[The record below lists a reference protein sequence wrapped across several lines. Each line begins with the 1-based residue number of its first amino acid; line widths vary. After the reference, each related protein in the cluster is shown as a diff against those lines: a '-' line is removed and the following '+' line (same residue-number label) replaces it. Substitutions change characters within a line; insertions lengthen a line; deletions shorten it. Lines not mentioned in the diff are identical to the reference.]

1 MGNWS
6 HHFVIAPRPFP
17 FNKWPSLGMN
27 CLLTQARMFAP
38 RLSSSAM
45 NFLMSSFLF
54 ALQMCVGSH
63 SSVLAMLTEIRMC
76 TLSYVSPSVT
86 TCFWALI
93 KYDSKPY
100 KIMCGYVFV
109 SCCGRV
115 RMFLAHRSLQSRPCN
130 RVLAIVARKRF
141 SHVWPWLI
149 ISSRLFGKQWQQLWN
164 WNTVL
169 VLESYPSTGKPLIHR
184 SPPWP
189 HNAL

>member
-1 MGNWS
+1 
-6 HHFVIAPRPFP
+6 
-17 FNKWPSLGMN
+17 
-27 CLLTQARMFAP
+27 
-38 RLSSSAM
+38 M

-100 KIMCGYVFV
+100 KIMCGYVFA

-115 RMFLAHRSLQSRPCN
+115 RVFFAHRSLQSRPCN
-130 RVLAIVARKRF
+130 RGKETVFSRVAVVDNLV
-141 SHVWPWLI
+141 SAVWKTVAAAVELEHRVGLGI
-149 ISSRLFGKQWQQLWN
+149 ISINRRAFDPPLA
-164 WNTVL
+164 TV
-169 VLESYPSTGKPLIHR
+169 
-184 SPPWP
+184 
-189 HNAL
+189 AA